1 MIGYS
6 NRIEKRGG
14 KITMNLVEALQDE
27 LLVLVAIAKSDNRMD
42 RNERDIIVRYA
53 EERAKDKGLA
63 FNESAATDL
72 HAWVKKQ
79 DPTTSQVRQILERLA
94 KADRSALNA
103 LHEVS
108 EIVAELD
115 DKIKPG
121 EQRQLADVQATIK
134 RLLG

>member
-1 MIGYS
+1 M
-6 NRIEKRGG
+6 
-14 KITMNLVEALQDE
+14 TMNLVEALQDE

-53 EERAKDKGLA
+53 EERAKDKKLSFDENTA
-63 FNESAATDL
+63 LEI